1 MKFRNSFEKLLV
13 CATASLPSFW
23 FMYTYLNIPTKFFS
37 IFTFTA
43 ILFLIILT
51 YVFNQK
57 ISVNLKFNAPSSRL
71 LLLLIYVFCLLIILL
86 LPGVNE
92 SVFVSL
98 GSLGVFN
105 WLRALAGLLL
115 GVFLPGYA
123 LVSLFKHQLNPVL
136 LLTSSILLS
145 IFINATIVFIAITFA
160 QSALT
165 WILIINT
172 LIVSLSLIDA
182 LRDKTN
188 RYSLKHTH
196 GVNTTL
202 DNVNVLM
209 LLLCLFQL
217 SILISIF
224 LLSELTVPNGDML
237 RDAAM
242 ATRLEKG
249 EFLRFGILY
258 YPPFFSVHLFSVSQL
273 TGLPAISISNML
285 GLTNIFVVLAFYA
298 LVLKLT
304 RKRAVAFL
312 STFAFTLFG
321 SFTFLV
327 QAILG
332 KMVADP
338 QGLATSFLQVSE
350 KTMQINSIYPLA
362 TIHIYAPVMLPLI
375 SVLVLTALFLQK
387 DKGRIMYAVEA
398 FLIANLFLLHMA
410 ETTYVL
416 IFLLVALM
424 LNLSRIKNLA
434 SLTLGVWLG
443 TVVLSILPFTKFS
456 VSLYIAVVY
465 TVVLVFTLLCTRL
478 KLLSKLHGL
487 YGKTRGVMAKRYVKA
502 FLAFTILSL
511 YGLLLLVWKV
521 LYIDRAESI
530 FGVLLDLGVAPTYFM
545 PIVFGVSMT
554 ISVLFLAKCLVS
566 KDSLAQNEKKVI
578 IFLVAAF
585 IIAYLFGKAITLAN
599 ISGDLIYRELRVLQT
614 FGGILFS
621 IVSGY
626 ALYKTFQ
633 HFKGNKI
640 NQRGILAVGLGLL
653 ILLGSGSTFLS
664 AVFWTNRGMEAYPL
678 HSNEIE
684 ALDFLKR
691 TVNASDVVLTYNSE
705 SKTKV
710 GLTGATTIN
719 RFAVPF
725 SSVSPSIPKDF
736 LQLVDYIYLTKQDYD
751 AIQKSDTYMKT
762 LIPILPVIFN
772 NTEVMIFSVPPIK
785 SYMDDLSIPV
795 VISGDLKEALPKLA
809 ILDSLGV
816 NYRIYDTWDLKIL
829 AGSSTVILTDDVE
842 NASDAQKYVDWVQDG
857 GHLIILGENEGYY
870 SNLMHI
876 QTRTKIVFQEAWL
889 SEDSFRG
896 WDFDLRD
903 GLTMS
908 DISISTSYQHQ
919 GRNSLLVNATTSG
932 TLGLAHPREWPKDF
946 PFAIGTWFMLIEN
959 RSTITHSLILRN
971 ALNVGVGLW
980 DENYSLDYYY
990 DDKVI
995 YDIAEISPGSWQKI
1009 ELYFPDPTTCH
1020 VYLNDTLI
1028 FVGPRSTRYDPPEV
1042 TYVGEYEHTLS
1053 AWFPGRYS
1061 ALWNGLYYAA
1071 PDVTTANG
1079 ILCEYCHV
1087 PLDFKFNITSP
1098 KESLDKDV
1106 QVVSWYTLNDEKIVP
1121 LTFTKEVGSGKLIYV
1136 DSKFPTKVIPELSNF
1151 SKCFLKSIDPYLLNY
1166 TQENAE
1172 IKSLL
1177 PREIYGLRTE
1187 IYGVQ
1192 SLNGNISIDSDT
1204 MYFWGPTNVTYSLEL
1219 GNGTQL
1225 SLSADRL
1232 ALYSPFKFTLSLNG
1246 SVTVQP
1252 LHDEYVE
1259 VLIPE
1264 GEEITIKFRHQEN
1277 NALSC
1282 ISNGDNIWC
1291 YDVALATINSNTP
1304 LTVTVKSPN
1313 ITVNGVIRF
1322 QGAFFNIPYD
1332 QMIGTGLGALT
1343 IEGKMTYDI
1352 LFSDKNAD
1360 RSFGDNVFLDG
1371 SYRYDYPAIQEIELP
1386 IGLFMTDDFL
1396 LPVIIIFICSAFTVS
1411 LFSFGS
1417 KTNSAPTQGKQNKS
1431 TKNNVVMVK
1440 QHIKE
1445 KSRLRVVF

>member
-1 MKFRNSFEKLLV
+1 MEFRNIFEQILV
-13 CATASLPSFW
+13 CTTASIPSFW
-23 FMYTYLNIPTKFFS
+23 FMYTYLNIPTKLFS

-43 ILFLIILT
+43 ILFVIILT

-57 ISVNLKFNAPSSRL
+57 ISLNLKFNTPSPRL
-71 LLLLIYVFCLLIILL
+71 LLLLIYVFCLLTILL
-86 LPGVNE
+86 LSAANE
-92 SVFVSL
+92 SVFVRL
-98 GSLGVFN
+98 GSLGVVN

-123 LVSLFKHQLNPVL
+123 LISLFKHQLNPIL
-136 LLTSSILLS
+136 LSTSSILLS
-145 IFINATIVFIAITFA
+145 IFINATIAFIAITFA

-196 GVNTTL
+196 SVNTTL
-202 DNVNVLM
+202 DNVNILM

-224 LLSELTVPNGDML
+224 LLSELTVPNGDMW
-237 RDAAM
+237 DHAAM
-242 ATRLEKG
+242 ATRVEKG
-249 EFLRFGILY
+249 EFLRFGFLT
-258 YPPFFSVHLFSVSQL
+258 YPPFFSVHLFSISQL

-298 LVLKLT
+298 LVLQLA

-338 QGLATSFLQVSE
+338 QGLAESFLQVSG

-362 TIHIYAPVMLPLI
+362 NIYAYAPVTLHLI
-375 SVLVLTALFLQK
+375 SVLVLTTLFLQK
-387 DKGRIMYAVEA
+387 DKGRILYAVEA
-398 FLIANLFLLHMA
+398 FLIANLFLLHVA
-410 ETTYVL
+410 ETIYVL
-416 IFLLVALM
+416 IFLLAALM
-424 LNLSRIKNLA
+424 LNLSRIKDLA

-443 TVVLSILPFTKFS
+443 IAVLSTLPFTRSS
-456 VSLYIAVVY
+456 VSLYVAVVY
-465 TVVLVFTLLCTRL
+465 TVMLVFTLLCARVKFL
-478 KLLSKLHGL
+478 PKLRGL
-487 YGKTRGVMAKRYVKA
+487 YVKALGVVPNGSIKA
-502 FLAFTILSL
+502 FLAFAVLSL
-511 YGLLLLVWKV
+511 YGVLMLIWKV
-521 LYIDRAESI
+521 LYLDGNESW
-530 FGVLLDLGVAPTYFM
+530 FGILSYLGAAPTYFM
-545 PIVFGVSMT
+545 PIVFGVSMA

-566 KDSLAQNEKKVI
+566 KDSLAQNEKKVV

-599 ISGDLIYRELRVLQT
+599 ISGYMIYRELRVLQT

-633 HFKGNKI
+633 HFKGSKI
-640 NQRGILAVGLGLL
+640 NQRYILAVGLGLL

-664 AVFWTNRGMEAYPL
+664 AAFWTNRGMEAYPL
-678 HSNEIE
+678 DSNEVE

-691 TVNASDVVLTYNSE
+691 TVNASDVVLTYTSE
-705 SKTKV
+705 SQKKV

-719 RFAVPF
+719 RFVVPF
-725 SSVSPSIPKDF
+725 NSVSSSIPKDF

-751 AIQKSDTYMKT
+751 TLQKSDTYMKS
-762 LIPILPVIFN
+762 LLSILPVIFN
-772 NTEVMIFSVPPIK
+772 NTEVMIFNVPPIK
-785 SYMDDLSIPV
+785 SYMGVPSIPV
-795 VISGDLKEALPKLA
+795 VISGDLKDALPKLA
-809 ILDSLGV
+809 ILDSFGL
-816 NYRIYDTWDLKIL
+816 NYRIYDKWDPGIL

-842 NASDAQKYVDWVQDG
+842 NTSDAQKYVDWVQDG

-870 SNLMHI
+870 SNLMNI
-876 QTRTKIVFQEAWL
+876 QTRTKIVFQESWL
-889 SEDSFRG
+889 SEDSFRA
-896 WDFDLRD
+896 WDFDLRG
-903 GLTMS
+903 GLDIS

-932 TLGLAHPREWPKDF
+932 TLGLAHPREWPKEF

-959 RSTITHSLILRN
+959 RSTIKNSLILRN

-990 DDKVI
+990 DGGKVI

-1042 TYVGEYEHTLS
+1042 TYVGEYQNTIS

-1061 ALWNGLYYAA
+1061 ALWNGLYYAL
-1071 PDVTTANG
+1071 PDVTTVNG
-1079 ILCEYCHV
+1079 ILCEGYHI
-1087 PLDFKFNITSP
+1087 PLDFEFNITSP
-1098 KESLDKDV
+1098 QESRDKDV
-1106 QVVSWYTLNDEKIVP
+1106 QVVSWYTLDDEEAVP

-1136 DSKFPTKVIPELSNF
+1136 DSKFPIEVISKLNVF
-1151 SKCFLKSIDPYLLNY
+1151 SESFLKSIDPYLLNY
-1166 TQENAE
+1166 IQENTE
-1172 IKSLL
+1172 IKTLL
-1177 PREIYGLRTE
+1177 PREMYGLRTT
-1187 IYGVQ
+1187 IYDNQ
-1192 SLNGNISIDSDT
+1192 SLNGNISIASDT
-1204 MYFWGPTNVTYSLEL
+1204 LYFWEPNNVTYSLEL

-1225 SLSADRL
+1225 SSSTDRL
-1232 ALYSPFKFTLSLNG
+1232 ALYSPYKFTLSVNG
-1246 SVTVQP
+1246 NVTIQP
-1252 LHDEYVE
+1252 LHDEYVK

-1264 GEEITIKFRHQEN
+1264 GEKITIKFQHQEN
-1277 NALSC
+1277 ITLSC
-1282 ISNGDNIWC
+1282 ISNGDNLWC
-1291 YDVALATINSNTP
+1291 CDVAMATINSTMP

-1313 ITVNGVIRF
+1313 ITVTGVIRF

-1332 QMIGTGLGALT
+1332 KIIGRGYGALT

-1352 LFSDKNAD
+1352 IYSDKNAG
-1360 RSFGDNVFLDG
+1360 RSFGDNLFLDG
-1371 SYRYDYPAIQEIELP
+1371 SYRYDYPTIQEIELP
-1386 IGLFMTDDFL
+1386 IGFFMTEYNFL
-1396 LPVIIIFICSAFTVS
+1396 LLVIIIFVCSVFTVS

-1417 KTNSAPTQGKQNKS
+1417 ETNSAPTQRNQSKT
-1431 TKNNVVMVK
+1431 TKMV
-1440 QHIKE
+1440 
-1445 KSRLRVVF
+1445 

>member
-1 MKFRNSFEKLLV
+1 
-13 CATASLPSFW
+13 
-23 FMYTYLNIPTKFFS
+23 MYAYLDIPTKLFS
-37 IFTFTA
+37 IIIFTA
-43 ILFLIILT
+43 ISFLIILT
-51 YVFNQK
+51 YVFNQD
-57 ISVNLKFNAPSSRL
+57 ISVNLRINAPSPRL
-71 LLLLIYVFCLLIILL
+71 LLLLVYVFCLLIILL

-98 GSLGVFN
+98 SSLRVVN

-123 LVSLFKHQLNPVL
+123 IISLFKHQLNPISL
-136 LLTSSILLS
+136 SISSILLT
-145 IFINATIVFIAITFA
+145 IFIDATITFIAITFA

-165 WILIINT
+165 WMLIINT
-172 LIVSLSLIDA
+172 LIVSLSLIDT

-196 GVNTTL
+196 SVNTTL
-202 DNVNVLM
+202 DNVNILM

-224 LLSELTVPNGDML
+224 LLSGLTVPNGDMW
-237 RDAAM
+237 DHAAM
-242 ATRLEKG
+242 ATRVEKG
-249 EFLRFGILY
+249 EFLRFGLLI

-273 TGLPAISISNML
+273 TGLPAISISNLL

-298 LVLKLT
+298 LVLTLT
-304 RKRAVAFL
+304 RKRSVAFL
-312 STFAFTLFG
+312 STFALTMFG

-338 QGLATSFLQVSE
+338 QGLAGSFLQVSG
-350 KTMQINSIYPLA
+350 KTMQTNSIYPLA
-362 TIHIYAPVMLPLI
+362 NIHVYAPVTLHLI
-375 SVLVLTALFLQK
+375 SILVLTALFLQK
-387 DKGRIMYAVEA
+387 DKGRILYAVEA
-398 FLIANLFLLHMA
+398 FLIANLFLLHVA
-410 ETTYVL
+410 ETIYVL
-416 IFLLVALM
+416 IFLLAALI
-424 LNLSRIKNLA
+424 LNLSKIKDLA

-443 TVVLSILPFTKFS
+443 TAALSILPFTKSS
-456 VSLYIAVVY
+456 VSLYVTVVY

-487 YGKTRGVMAKRYVKA
+487 YGKTRGFTSKGYVRV
-502 FLAFTILSL
+502 FLAFAMLSM
-511 YGLLLLVWKV
+511 YGFLMLVWKV
-521 LYIDRAESI
+521 LYLDVDGYMP
-530 FGVLLDLGVAPTYFM
+530 GVLSYLGAAPTYFM
-545 PIVFGVSMT
+545 PVAFGTPLV
-554 ISVLFLAKCLVS
+554 ISLLYFAKCLVS
-566 KDSLAQNEKKVI
+566 KDPLAQNEEKVV

-599 ISGDLIYRELRVLQT
+599 ISGYMIYRELRVLQT

-633 HFKGNKI
+633 HFKGSKI
-640 NQRGILAVGLGLL
+640 NQRVILAVGLGLL
-653 ILLGSGSTFLS
+653 ILLGSGSPFLS
-664 AVFWTNRGMEAYPL
+664 AVFWTNRGMGAYSL

-710 GLTGATTIN
+710 GLTGATIIN

-725 SSVSPSIPKDF
+725 SSVSPSIPRMW
-736 LQLVDYIYLTKQDYD
+736 LQLQPVDYIYLTKQDYD
-751 AIQKSDTYMKT
+751 AIQKSDTYMKS
-762 LIPILPVIFN
+762 LIPLLPVIFN
-772 NTEVMIFSVPPIK
+772 NSEVMIFSVPQIK
-785 SYMDDLSIPV
+785 SYMGDLSIPV
-795 VISGDLKEALPKLA
+795 VISRDLKEALPKLA

-816 NYRIYDTWDLKIL
+816 NYRIYDKWDPGIL
-829 AGSSTVILTDDVE
+829 ADSSTVILTDDVE
-842 NASDAQKYVDWVQDG
+842 NASDAQKYVDWVHDG

-870 SNLMHI
+870 SNLMNI

-889 SEDSFRG
+889 SEASFRG
-896 WDFDLRD
+896 WDFDLRG
-903 GLTMS
+903 GLNMS
-908 DISISTSYQHQ
+908 DVSISTSYQHQ
-919 GRNSLLVNATTSG
+919 GCNSLFVNATTSG

-959 RSTITHSLILRN
+959 RSTIKDSLILRN

-990 DDKVI
+990 DGGKI
-995 YDIAEISPGSWQKI
+995 TYDIAEISPGSWQKI

-1020 VYLNDTLI
+1020 VYINDTLI

-1042 TYVGEYEHTLS
+1042 TYAGEYEYTLS
-1053 AWFPGRYS
+1053 AWFTGRYS

-1079 ILCEYCHV
+1079 ILCEDCHV
-1087 PLDFKFNITSP
+1087 PLDFKFNVKSP
-1098 KESLDKDV
+1098 KESRDKDV
-1106 QVVSWYTLNDEKIVP
+1106 QVVSWYTLDDEKVVP

-1136 DSKFPTKVIPELSNF
+1136 DSKFPAKVIPELSNF

-1166 TQENAE
+1166 IQENTE
-1172 IKSLL
+1172 IK
-1177 PREIYGLRTE
+1177 PFPPIEIYGD
-1187 IYGVQ
+1187 Q

-1204 MYFWGPTNVTYSLEL
+1204 MYFWEPENVTYSLEL

-1332 QMIGTGLGALT
+1332 KMIGTGLGALT

-1360 RSFGDNVFLDG
+1360 ESFGDNVFLDG

-1411 LFSFGS
+1411 LFSFGA

-1431 TKNNVVMVK
+1431 TKNNVAMVK
-1440 QHIKE
+1440 QRIKE